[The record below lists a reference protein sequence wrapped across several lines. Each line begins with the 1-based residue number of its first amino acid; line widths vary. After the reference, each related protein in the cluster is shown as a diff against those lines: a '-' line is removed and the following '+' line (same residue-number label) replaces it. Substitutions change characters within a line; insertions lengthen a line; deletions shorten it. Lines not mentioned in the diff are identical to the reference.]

1 MSSTCAILNTH
12 IQKKKKKHQ
21 RAPKAAKKEKT
32 MIQA

>member
-1 MSSTCAILNTH
+1 MCHIKHTH
-12 IQKKKKKHQ
+12 TKKKKKKHQ